1 MLRKSARNKKSAIP
15 SDYMCYMKEFEYD
28 IGGHDDPVTCKH
40 AIKSSQSAPW
50 EAAMIEELDS
60 MANNDVWSLVEGSP

>member
-1 MLRKSARNKKSAIP
+1 
-15 SDYMCYMKEFEYD
+15 MCYMQEVEYD
-28 IGGHDDPVTCKH
+28 IGGHDDPVTCKQ